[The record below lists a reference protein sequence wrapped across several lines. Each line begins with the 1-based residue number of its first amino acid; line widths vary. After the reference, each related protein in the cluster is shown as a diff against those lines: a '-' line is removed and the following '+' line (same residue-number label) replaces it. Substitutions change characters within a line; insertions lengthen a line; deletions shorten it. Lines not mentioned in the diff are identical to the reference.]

1 MVCAALASLDEET
14 RYYLSSV
21 ELRNLSFVLDLIAT
35 TFEGE
40 TVALEDP
47 RLLALFSE
55 SRTRD
60 LLIAGLDYQVC
71 NDGLLPAPGSYTT
84 GGNIHGAQNLHF
96 YT

>member
-1 MVCAALASLDEET
+1 
-14 RYYLSSV
+14 LSSV

-71 NDGLLPAPGSYTT
+71 SDGLLPAPGSYELLEATFMALKILT
-84 GGNIHGAQNLHF
+84 FILE
-96 YT
+96 